1 MSSARDRILAA
12 VRAATGGRES
22 DTTRIEAIS
31 ERIAR
36 HPRHIEPAF
45 AEPARQRFQSG
56 LEAAQA
62 TFAAVG
68 TLGEVAA
75 EIERYLDANGVEKE
89 LAAGGD
95 ELLQGIDWPGSLQVS
110 PWETGKAYRV
120 GLARAFCGIA
130 ETGTL
135 LLVSGEHNP
144 IEVNFL
150 PDYHIVV
157 LEAETLLPHMED
169 AWDRVRASFGKLP
182 RTVNFISGPSKT
194 ADIEQTVE
202 YGAHG
207 PRCLHVIV
215 VG

>member
-12 VRAATGGRES
+12 VRAATGGDES
-22 DTTRIEAIS
+22 DSARTADIRA
-31 ERIAR
+31 RIAR
-36 HPRHIEPAF
+36 HDRHIEPVF
-45 AEPARQRFQSG
+45 AEPAKQRFQAG
-56 LEAAQA
+56 LESAQA
-62 TFAAVG
+62 TCATVG

-75 EIERYLDANGVEKE
+75 EIERYLDSQGLTRE
-89 LAAGGD
+89 LVSGSD
-95 ELLQGIDWPGSLQVS
+95 EILQGIDYPDSLRVTSWEPGLR
-110 PWETGKAYRV
+110 YDV

-135 LLVSGEHNP
+135 LLVSSENNP
-144 IEVNFL
+144 TELNFL
-150 PDYHIVV
+150 PDYHIAILQAENLV
-157 LEAETLLPHMED
+157 LRMED
-169 AWDRVRASFGKLP
+169 AWDRVRSSFGKLP

-207 PRCLHVIV
+207 PRCLHVIL